1 MTRKLSGRCQ
11 KMDWQK
17 VIFEETGEKFA
28 THCKIWKSAL
38 ARFEVSQSDSVSILS
53 TISNR
58 SVESEARLN
67 ERSILDYFFE
77 EEIEETGKSSEKIST
92 IRDNEVKLAQEGF
105 QINKYKSFMLP
116 HAAPRCFGVE
126 NLLEST
132 SDLKKGKRAQREST

>member
-77 EEIEETGKSSEKIST
+77 EEIE
-92 IRDNEVKLAQEGF
+92 AGF
-105 QINKYKSFMLP
+105 QSDARLGQLELEPESINLKTRRRKL
-116 HAAPRCFGVE
+116 E
-126 NLLEST
+126 NLRR
-132 SDLKKGKRAQREST
+132 KFQRPEKMKSN

>member
-92 IRDNEVKLAQEGF
+92 IRENEVKLAQVGF
-105 QINKYKSFMLP
+105 RIFQHLQ
-116 HAAPRCFGVE
+116 
-126 NLLEST
+126 
-132 SDLKKGKRAQREST
+132 SD

>member
-1 MTRKLSGRCQ
+1 
-11 KMDWQK
+11 MDWQK

-92 IRDNEVKLAQEGF
+92 IRENEVKLAQVSFRIF
-105 QINKYKSFMLP
+105 QNKHSVRLVSNRKTISNTKIIL
-116 HAAPRCFGVE
+116 
-126 NLLEST
+126 ST
-132 SDLKKGKRAQREST
+132 PQKFYFTCYYPKKNSNRE

>member
-77 EEIEETGKSSEKIST
+77 EEIEAGLQSDAYLVQSELEPE
-92 IRDNEVKLAQEGF
+92 N
-105 QINKYKSFMLP
+105 IN
-116 HAAPRCFGVE
+116 
-126 NLLEST
+126 
-132 SDLKKGKRAQREST
+132 LKPY

>member
-92 IRDNEVKLAQEGF
+92 IRENEVRLAQERY
-105 QINKYKSFMLP
+105 QISIWVLP
-116 HAAPRCFGVE
+116 DYSSNQNYV
-126 NLLEST
+126 
-132 SDLKKGKRAQREST
+132 